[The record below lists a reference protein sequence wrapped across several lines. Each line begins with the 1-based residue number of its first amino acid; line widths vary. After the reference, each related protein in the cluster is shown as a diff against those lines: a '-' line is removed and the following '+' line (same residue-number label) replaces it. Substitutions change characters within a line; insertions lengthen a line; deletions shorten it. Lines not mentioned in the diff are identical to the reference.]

1 MILKLITLLLCIL
14 HVVLPVGNIPLW
26 LLLNIAAISI
36 LYILSELTFS
46 QLIKRNI
53 LIVSFAV
60 MLAFFQVV
68 SSVIADKPVDHEFM
82 GVTFARIFFV
92 YNMIMT
98 SMAWMG
104 TSGFLWL
111 VDTVKSE
118 RIRLFLLL
126 FSRTVHMFLKRNR
139 HIIFQLQSR
148 IDTGSRKKYLVP
160 RYYVQNLVA
169 GELYSLQH
177 YQAGLITRVH
187 GNISVLRPDTITG
200 RHIPAALCIMM
211 LMVSGIIIVFI

>member
-1 MILKLITLLLCIL
+1 LMLCLL
-14 HVVLPVGNIPLW
+14 HVVLPVGIIPLW
-26 LLLNIAAISI
+26 MILNIAAISI

-53 LIVSFAV
+53 LIVSFAL

-68 SSVIADKPVDHEFM
+68 SSVIAGTPVDHEFM

-104 TSGFLWL
+104 KSGFLWL
-111 VDTVKSE
+111 VHTVKSE

-126 FSRTVHMFLKRNR
+126 FSRTVHMFIKRNR

-187 GNISVLRPDTITG
+187 GNISVLPPDTISR
-200 RHIPAALCIMM
+200 RHIPAALCIML

>member
-1 MILKLITLLLCIL
+1 MILKVITLLLCLL
-14 HVVLPVGNIPLW
+14 HVVLPVGMIPLW
-26 LLLNIAAISI
+26 FILNIAALSMV
-36 LYILSELTFS
+36 YILSELSFS

-53 LIVSFAV
+53 LIVSFAL
-60 MLAFFQVV
+60 MLAFFQVL
-68 SSVIADKPVDHEFM
+68 SFVIDSKPVDYVFM
-82 GVTFARIFFV
+82 GITFARIFFV

-104 TSGFLWL
+104 KSGFLWL
-111 VDTVKSE
+111 VHAVRSE

-126 FSRTVHMFLKRNR
+126 FTRTVHMFMKRNR

-187 GNISVLRPDTITG
+187 GNISVLRPDTISG
-200 RHIPAALCIMM
+200 RHIPAALGIMLLM
-211 LMVSGIIIVFI
+211 LSGITIVFI

>member
-1 MILKLITLLLCIL
+1 MILKLITLLLCLL
-14 HVVLPVGNIPLW
+14 HAVLPVDTIHVW
-26 LLLNIAAISI
+26 IILNIAALSM
-36 LYILSELTFS
+36 LYILSEIRLG

-53 LIVSFAV
+53 LIVSFAM
-60 MLAFFQVV
+60 MLAFFQVL
-68 SSVIADKPVDHEFM
+68 SSVIDGSPVDLVFM

-111 VDTVKSE
+111 VYAIRSE

-126 FSRTVHMFLKRNR
+126 FSRTVHMFMKRNR

-177 YQAGLITRVH
+177 YQSGLITRVH
-187 GNISVLRPDTITG
+187 GNISVLRPDTISG
-200 RHIPAALCIMM
+200 RHIPAALCIML
-211 LMVSGIIIVFI
+211 LMVSGIIIVCI